1 MLRYFPGIVLV
12 QLVTLALFWVNRSG
26 SLEEIVLRAGLPAIF
41 IACITALWLSTLGR
55 MESEKRHGKLRE
67 AHFAERERLNREIE
81 RVRSDAL
88 EQASADKA
96 QIMERAHAEREKLVR
111 QTHKEI
117 IKQER
122 RVGRRA
128 NMKVGLAFM
137 GMTGLGVIM
146 LITELLTLG
155 LLTIT
160 TAGGAMGGYLLRWR
174 QTRRVMDL
182 VSQGPKEVDFVDAEI
197 IPVSDV
203 ANDAPDSAPQAQLS
217 NDGLAAGK
225 KDKSK
230 RKSGS
235 SKSVL

>member
-1 MLRYFPGIVLV
+1 MLRYLPGIVLV

-26 SLEEIVLRAGLPAIF
+26 TVEEILLRAGLPALF
-41 IACITALWLSTLGR
+41 IACVTALWLSTIGR
-55 MESEKRHGKLRE
+55 MESERRHSKLRE
-67 AHFAERERLNREIE
+67 EHFTERERLNRKIE
-81 RVRSDAL
+81 QVRS
-88 EQASADKA
+88 ETMQQASADKA
-96 QIMERAHAEREKLVR
+96 KIIDRAHSERERLVK

-122 RVGRRA
+122 RVSRRA

-137 GMTGLGVIM
+137 AITGLGVIM

-182 VSQGPKEVDFVDAEI
+182 VSQGPQESDVVDAEFEAI
-197 IPVSDV
+197 LDDDDV
-203 ANDAPDSAPQAQLS
+203 TDSATQERLTVDNAIADKPAKI
-217 NDGLAAGK
+217 GKAGQ
-225 KDKSK
+225 
-230 RKSGS
+230 G
-235 SKSVL
+235 SKSASR

>member
-1 MLRYFPGIVLV
+1 MLRYFPGNVLV

-26 SLEEIVLRAGLPAIF
+26 TVEEILLRAGLPALF
-41 IACITALWLSTLGR
+41 IACVTALWLSTIGR
-55 MESEKRHGKLRE
+55 MESERRHSKLRE
-67 AHFAERERLNREIE
+67 EHFTERERLNRKVEQ
-81 RVRSDAL
+81 VRSEAMQ
-88 EQASADKA
+88 QASADKE
-96 QIMERAHAEREKLVR
+96 QIIDRAHSERERLVR

-122 RVGRRA
+122 RVSRRA

-137 GMTGLGVIM
+137 AVTGLGVLM

-182 VSQGPKEVDFVDAEI
+182 VSQGPRESDSDDADFEPMSNGDDVSTNTVTLPRLTAEK
-197 IPVSDV
+197 
-203 ANDAPDSAPQAQLS
+203 A
-217 NDGLAAGK
+217 DGI
-225 KDKSK
+225 
-230 RKSGS
+230 
-235 SKSVL
+235 KSVKG